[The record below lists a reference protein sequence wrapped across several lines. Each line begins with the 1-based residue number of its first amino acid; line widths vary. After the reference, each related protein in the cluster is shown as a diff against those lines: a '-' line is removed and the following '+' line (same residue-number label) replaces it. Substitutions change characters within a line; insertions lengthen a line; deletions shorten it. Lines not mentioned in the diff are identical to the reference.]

1 MELFHKHKEQL
12 LVYRLRLNEN
22 MNSLSIRVQK
32 IRTSADMNKRGSPVN
47 AATSGDKM
55 NETDDAKTTKQL
67 RFRLVIR
74 GRSFFSFDLAVVP
87 T

>member
-12 LVYRLRLNEN
+12 LVYQLRLNNN
-22 MNSLSIRVQK
+22 MNSDELGRQK
-32 IRTSADMNKRGSPVN
+32 GLPVN

-74 GRSFFSFDLAVVP
+74 GRSFFSFDLAVLP

>member
-12 LVYRLRLNEN
+12 LVYRLPLNKNVNLDE
-22 MNSLSIRVQK
+22 LK
-32 IRTSADMNKRGSPVN
+32 LGSPVN

-67 RFRLVIR
+67 LFRLVIR
-74 GRSFFSFDLAVVP
+74 GRSFLSFDLAVVP